1 MAAKWSNE
9 YVVAEHKDLQVII
22 LIFFTLQKKKII
34 TSGFFHLG
42 KHNGS

>member
-22 LIFFTLQKKKII
+22 LIFFTLQKK
-34 TSGFFHLG
+34 
-42 KHNGS
+42 